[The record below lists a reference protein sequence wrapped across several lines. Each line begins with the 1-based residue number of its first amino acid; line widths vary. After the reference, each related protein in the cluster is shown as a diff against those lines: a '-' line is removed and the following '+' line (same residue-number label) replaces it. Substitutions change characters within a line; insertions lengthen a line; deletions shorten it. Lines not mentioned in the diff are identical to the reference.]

1 MMVTY
6 VVGYYAVLEIIYF
19 MDFVQCLVLQSRRNR
34 FFKMRFTIVRLFQ
47 NFMVNS
53 YKPFRRNI
61 VPQSSGPNILDCLI
75 MKTEYVIPKR
85 PQLFTKGQGVTLQKA
100 WIFKIIEAVTIS
112 AMKNAVF
119 CDVTPC
125 RVALRSVGNPSALN
139 TNDGGSMI

>member
-100 WIFKIIEAVTIS
+100 WIFKISEAVTIS